1 MNNYLSIVKAIITKY
16 NIVMDSSKKTYI
28 YKLLC
33 KYIDILVFNVV
44 TIIAIITMIN
54 NSNSIHKEALKLL
67 KTYIDQTC
75 HKSKITTGGASLPSE
90 YFGIDSGIYNENN
103 YSGNILDINFESGT
117 LRPQIGGGGS
127 IRITNIDSK
136 LIATNIKSIVKYYNL
151 KISNEII
158 TELINIIIENI
169 DCLFRQ
175 LKTINTKYLNP
186 SVIKKMIKSN
196 KHLEIFK

>member
-1 MNNYLSIVKAIITKY
+1 MNNYLSIVKAIVTKY
-16 NIVMDSSKKTYI
+16 NINMENSKKTYI

-67 KTYIDQTC
+67 KSYINQTC
-75 HKSKITTGGASLPSE
+75 HKSKISGGSLPSE

-103 YSGNILDINFESGT
+103 YTDNILNIDFESGI
-117 LRPQIGGGGS
+117 LRPQIGGGGTIS
-127 IRITNIDSK
+127 KTDNK
-136 LIATNIKSIVKYYNL
+136 LIGNNIKAIIKYYNL
-151 KISNEII
+151 KVSNEIVS
-158 TELINIIIENI
+158 ELITIITENI

-175 LKTINTKYLNP
+175 LKNINTKLLDP
-186 SVIKKMIKSN
+186 SIIKKMIKSN

>member
-16 NIVMDSSKKTYI
+16 NIDMDSSKKTYV

-54 NSNSIHKEALKLL
+54 NSTSIHKEALNLL
-67 KTYIDQTC
+67 KSYIHQTC
-75 HKSKITTGGASLPSE
+75 HKSKITTGGSLPSE
-90 YFGIDSGIYNENN
+90 YFGIDSGRYNENN

-127 IRITNIDSK
+127 ISKIDTK

-158 TELINIIIENI
+158 IELINIISENI

-175 LKTINTKYLNP
+175 LKTINSKYLNP